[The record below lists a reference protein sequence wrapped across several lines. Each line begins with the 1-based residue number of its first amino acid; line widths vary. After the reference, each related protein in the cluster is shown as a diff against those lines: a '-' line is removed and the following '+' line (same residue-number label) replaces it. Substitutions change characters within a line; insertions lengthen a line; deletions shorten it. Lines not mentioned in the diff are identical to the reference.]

1 MKLVRYGMPG
11 EEKPGMIDAKGQLRD
26 LSAHVGDITPA
37 TVALERLA
45 TLKAMDP
52 EALPVVTGT
61 HRFGSCLS
69 HVPNFYCVGLNYAR
83 HAAESGMAEPKEP
96 ILFSKATSAL
106 SGPNDDVIIPKGS
119 EKSDWEV
126 ELGVVI
132 GAVTEHVT
140 VDEALSKVAGYCV
153 INDLS
158 ERAFQLERGGQ
169 WIKGKSAPTFG
180 PVGPWLVTAD
190 EIADPQALRL
200 SLKLNGTTVQDSS
213 TSDMIFSVA
222 EIVSHMSQFMRLV
235 PGDIISTGTPEG
247 VGMGMKPQRFLRD
260 GDVMDVAIEGLG
272 SQRQVARAW
281 SV

>member
-222 EIVSHMSQFMRLV
+222 ELIAHLSQDTTLL
-235 PGDIISTGTPEG
+235 PGTVILTGTPSG
-247 VGMGMKPQRFLRD
+247 VGWAREPKQLLRPD
-260 GDVMDVAIEGLG
+260 GLAEVEIEGIGLL
-272 SQRQVARAW
+272 RNPIVAAD
-281 SV
+281 